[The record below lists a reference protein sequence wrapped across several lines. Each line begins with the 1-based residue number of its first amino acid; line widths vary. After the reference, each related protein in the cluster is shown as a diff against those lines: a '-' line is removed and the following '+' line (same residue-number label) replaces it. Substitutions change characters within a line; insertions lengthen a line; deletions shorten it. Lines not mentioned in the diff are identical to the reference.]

1 MGSGL
6 PDNQKKMTN
15 SSGLPSR
22 LEVDRIIALD
32 AQPALRNLRIT
43 QCYHDLSQAI
53 ASVIG
58 DANVNWCTFAS
69 WASKTAGRF
78 VRGEVVAIF
87 RDALQSDPRVAEN
100 LDRINKVIRLIE
112 FSAELDQLAIFDV
125 LKAPVLEVS
134 RYITAG
140 NLAVFAELGPLFS
153 VMSTRFAHD
162 TTYDNN
168 SLARMLDA
176 LDLKTGPSEE
186 GGQSL
191 LRAAVGHF
199 YQARFT
205 SESDRKAELI
215 LLANAETGLH
225 EQVRLQP
232 AIAGSLQL
240 PSDAAQRALLDGVF
254 SSRGFESARLRLRAI
269 VENTAKPLFAE
280 IDRELNRIWRQ
291 CATRIF
297 MTLRLPDGEIHLG
310 KDLRKSPGGE
320 LFPAVL
326 QSVEMNELRN
336 VLATYR
342 ADGSTAEE
350 SGAVDWADI
359 PERMHFI
366 LTLFRAR
373 QQDSRLFE
381 QPFSDAQRVA
391 IVAGRMPPGSL

>member
-1 MGSGL
+1 
-6 PDNQKKMTN
+6 MTS
-15 SSGLPSR
+15 SSGLPLQ
-22 LEVDRIIALD
+22 LEVDGIIALD
-32 AQPALRNLRIT
+32 AQPGLRNLRIT
-43 QCYHDLSQAI
+43 QCYHDLSQRI
-53 ASVIG
+53 TSLLG
-58 DANVNWCTFAS
+58 ETNVNWCTFAT

-78 VRGEVVAIF
+78 VRGELVATF
-87 RDALQSDPRVAEN
+87 RDALQSDVRLAEK

-112 FSAELDQLAIFDV
+112 SGAGLNQLAIFDV

-134 RYITAG
+134 RHITAG

-153 VMSTRFAHD
+153 VMCARFAQHS
-162 TTYDNN
+162 TYDSS
-168 SLARMLDA
+168 SLTRLVDE
-176 LDLKTGPSEE
+176 LDLKTGSPQE

-205 SESDRKAELI
+205 SEPDRKAELI

-240 PSDAAQRALLDGVF
+240 PSDAALRALLDGVF
-254 SSRGFESARLRLRAI
+254 STPAFERERIRLRTIL
-269 VENTAKPLFAE
+269 ENTAKPLFAE
-280 IDRELNRIWRQ
+280 VDHELNRIWRQ
-291 CATRIF
+291 CATRIL

-310 KDLRKSPGGE
+310 KDLQDSMGRR
-320 LFPAVL
+320 LFPSVL
-326 QSVEMNELRN
+326 QSVEMNELRDM
-336 VLATYR
+336 LATYH
-342 ADGSTAEE
+342 ADGSTADE

-373 QQDSRLFE
+373 QQDSRLCE
-381 QPFSDAQRVA
+381 QPFSEAQRRDIA
-391 IVAGRMPPGSL
+391 AGRMPQGAL

>member
-1 MGSGL
+1 
-6 PDNQKKMTN
+6 
-15 SSGLPSR
+15 
-22 LEVDRIIALD
+22 VLD
-32 AQPALRNLRIT
+32 GQPALRNLRIT

-53 ASVIG
+53 ASLIG

-78 VRGEVVAIF
+78 VRGELVATF
-87 RDALQSDPRVAEN
+87 RDALQNDPRLAEK
-100 LDRINKVIRLIE
+100 LDRINRVVRLVE
-112 FSAELDQLAIFDV
+112 SSAELNQLAIFEV
-125 LKAPVLEVS
+125 LKAPVQEVS

-162 TTYDNN
+162 ATYDNN
-168 SLARMLDA
+168 SLARMLDE
-176 LDLKTGPSEE
+176 LDLKAGSPEE

-191 LRAAVGHF
+191 LRSAVGHF

-205 SESDRKAELI
+205 SQSDRKAELI

-240 PSDAAQRALLDGVF
+240 PSDAALRALLDGVF
-254 SSRGFESARLRLRAI
+254 SSTGLESERLRLRLRETL
-269 VENTAKPLFAE
+269 ENMAKPLFAE
-280 IDRELNRIWRQ
+280 VDRELNRIWRQ
-291 CATRIF
+291 CATGIF

-310 KDLRKSPGGE
+310 KDLQKSPGRQ
-320 LFPAVL
+320 LFPSVL
-326 QSVEMNELRN
+326 QSIEMNELRDM
-336 VLATYR
+336 LATYHS
-342 ADGSTAEE
+342 DGSTAEE
-350 SGAVDWADI
+350 SGAVDWNDI

-381 QPFSDAQRVA
+381 QPFSDAQRSA
-391 IVAGRMPPGSL
+391 IAAGRVPQGAL